1 MINID
6 SILVFT
12 ILWAIITIGVNE
24 IRNHK
29 VHSIVLILLIKSKYI
44 VVIKSFSKKKRV
56 MNIQ

>member
-44 VVIKSFSKKKRV
+44 VVIKSFSQKKTG
-56 MNIQ
+56 